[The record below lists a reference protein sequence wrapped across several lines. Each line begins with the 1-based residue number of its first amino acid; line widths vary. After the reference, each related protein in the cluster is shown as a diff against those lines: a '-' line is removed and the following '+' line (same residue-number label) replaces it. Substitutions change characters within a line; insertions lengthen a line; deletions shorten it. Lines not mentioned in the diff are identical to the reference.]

1 MITATLTLAAISLI
15 LFLIAG
21 RRQDGSNVKGIKM
34 GLVMFKRLLP
44 LLVFAFVA
52 AGLLQVIVPPNVIKS
67 WLGNEAGFKGI
78 LIGAISG
85 ALIPGGPYVAFPVAS
100 SIHKAGASL
109 ATMVAF
115 ITGWAMWSVGRLP
128 YEIAMVGPRFSLLR
142 YGLALIFPPL
152 AGVIA
157 WFVF

>member
-34 GLVMFKRLLP
+34 GLVMFKKLFP
-44 LLVFAFVA
+44 LLVFAFVT

-67 WLGNEAGFKGI
+67 LLGNEAGFKGI

-100 SIHKAGASL
+100 SIYKAGASL

-128 YEIAMVGPRFSLLR
+128 YEIVMVGPRFSLLR